1 MNQTVK
7 ILVIEDEKNILSF
20 ITSVLSSQHYQVIP
34 AATGTEGL
42 SLASSQC
49 PDLILLDLGLPDIDG
64 MEVISK
70 IREWSSVPILVI
82 SARALEDDKVLA
94 LDAGADDYI
103 TKPFG
108 NSELLARIRTALRH
122 SSRMQ
127 TDGELADR
135 PYRSKGLMIDFEK
148 RIVSRDGKEIHLTQ
162 NEYKIEA
169 KLDYSRILS
178 SMGFFKEALA
188 ITNSMQ
194 QEQLSPRLKAE
205 YFLGQVTIYNHQ
217 KAFASNEDDSQEND
231 LIAQIYR
238 DSLLQ
243 CKEIPTNVRAF
254 MTAPTLLFHKKYDDA
269 IHILDSTYQSYTPYS
284 RNAGIIA
291 YSLASAYQGK
301 NDRENTI
308 KYFAISAIS
317 DVLNGAR
324 ENLSLK
330 ILAKLIFES
339 GDIDRASKYMKNAME
354 DAILCNARINTIE
367 ASDMYL
373 FIDKAFQEKE
383 KHKFI
388 IITALLIALCIVCI
402 LLFILSVQLKKQKG
416 KVEQANESL
425 SYHLYEIQ
433 QMNSI
438 LADNNKIKE
447 EYVGLYM
454 EQYTSYISKIANFK
468 KRALKIAKSEDIKKV
483 TSFLHSSLNT
493 EEDLAE
499 FYNNFDKAILN
510 LFPNFVED
518 FNALLLPENAI
529 IPGPGKLLTPEL
541 RIFALIRLGI
551 TDSVKIAHFL
561 QYSLSTIYNYRSK
574 MRIKANGDRNE
585 FEEKVARIGQQI
597 RE

>member
-1 MNQTVK
+1 MKRFILPLLIIFIFISLPAKANDEVK
-7 ILVIEDEKNILSF
+7 
-20 ITSVLSSQHYQVIP
+20 T
-34 AATGTEGL
+34 
-42 SLASSQC
+42 
-49 PDLILLDLGLPDIDG
+49 LL
-64 MEVISK
+64 
-70 IREWSSVPILVI
+70 
-82 SARALEDDKVLA
+82 KVLDKSLQNKASYTQQKQRQIDSLKIILRQSRDIRKKVGTAQSLCFEYSSFQKDSA
-94 LDAGADDYI
+94 LAYAIHMNRFAQESND
-103 TKPFG
+103 K
-108 NSELLARIRTALRH
+108 ELL
-122 SSRMQ
+122 
-127 TDGELADR
+127 
-135 PYRSKGLMIDFEK
+135 
-148 RIVSRDGKEIHLTQ
+148 
-162 NEYKIEA
+162 IEA
-169 KLDYSRILS
+169 KLDYS
-178 SMGFFKEALA
+178 
-188 ITNSMQ
+188 MQ
-194 QEQLSPRLKAE
+194 QKQLSPKLKAE

-243 CKEIPTNVRAF
+243 CKEVPSNVRAF
-254 MTAPTLLFHKKYDDA
+254 ITAPTLLFHKKYDDA

>member
-1 MNQTVK
+1 MQRSPIKRT
-7 ILVIEDEKNILSF
+7 SF
-20 ITSVLSSQHYQVIP
+20 YN
-34 AATGTEGL
+34 
-42 SLASSQC
+42 
-49 PDLILLDLGLPDIDG
+49 
-64 MEVISK
+64 
-70 IREWSSVPILVI
+70 R
-82 SARALEDDKVLA
+82 
-94 LDAGADDYI
+94 
-103 TKPFG
+103 
-108 NSELLARIRTALRH
+108 
-122 SSRMQ
+122 
-127 TDGELADR
+127 
-135 PYRSKGLMIDFEK
+135 
-148 RIVSRDGKEIHLTQ
+148 
-162 NEYKIEA
+162 
-169 KLDYSRILS
+169 
-178 SMGFFKEALA
+178 
-188 ITNSMQ
+188 TNS
-194 QEQLSPRLKAE
+194 S
-205 YFLGQVTIYNHQ
+205 
-217 KAFASNEDDSQEND
+217 
-231 LIAQIYR
+231 
-238 DSLLQ
+238 
-243 CKEIPTNVRAF
+243 
-254 MTAPTLLFHKKYDDA
+254 FHKKYDDA

-301 NDRENTI
+301 NDHENTI

>member
-1 MNQTVK
+1 MKRFILPLLIIFIFISLPAKANDEVK
-7 ILVIEDEKNILSF
+7 
-20 ITSVLSSQHYQVIP
+20 T
-34 AATGTEGL
+34 
-42 SLASSQC
+42 
-49 PDLILLDLGLPDIDG
+49 LL
-64 MEVISK
+64 
-70 IREWSSVPILVI
+70 
-82 SARALEDDKVLA
+82 KVLDKSLQNKASYTQQKQRQIDSLKIILRQSRDIRKKVGTAQSLCFEYSSFQKDSA
-94 LDAGADDYI
+94 LAYAIHMNRFAQESND
-103 TKPFG
+103 K
-108 NSELLARIRTALRH
+108 ELL
-122 SSRMQ
+122 
-127 TDGELADR
+127 
-135 PYRSKGLMIDFEK
+135 
-148 RIVSRDGKEIHLTQ
+148 
-162 NEYKIEA
+162 IEA

-194 QEQLSPRLKAE
+194 QKQLSPKLKAE

-254 MTAPTLLFHKKYDDA
+254 ITAPTLLFHKKYDDA

-301 NDRENTI
+301 NDHENTI

-317 DVLNGAR
+317 DILNGAR

>member
-1 MNQTVK
+1 MDFLIFANTTINTQSYLIHMK
-7 ILVIEDEKNILSF
+7 RFILPLLII
-20 ITSVLSSQHYQVIP
+20 I
-34 AATGTEGL
+34 
-42 SLASSQC
+42 
-49 PDLILLDLGLPDIDG
+49 LILTSLPTKANNEIESLLKTLDKSLQNKSVYTKQKQRQIDSLKIVLRQSDNIQEKIG
-64 MEVISK
+64 IAQSLCFEYSSFQKDSALVYVIHMNNLAQKSN
-70 IREWSSVPILVI
+70 
-82 SARALEDDKVLA
+82 DK
-94 LDAGADDYI
+94 
-103 TKPFG
+103 
-108 NSELLARIRTALRH
+108 ELL
-122 SSRMQ
+122 
-127 TDGELADR
+127 
-135 PYRSKGLMIDFEK
+135 
-148 RIVSRDGKEIHLTQ
+148 
-162 NEYKIEA
+162 IEA

-188 ITNSMQ
+188 IVNSTQ
-194 QEQLSPRLKAE
+194 QEQLSPQLKAE

-217 KAFASNEDDSQEND
+217 KTFASNENDAQEND

-243 CKEIPTNVRAF
+243 CKEVPSNVRAF
-254 MTAPTLLFHKKYDDA
+254 MSAPTLLFHKKYDNA
-269 IHILDSTYQSYTPYS
+269 IHILDSVYKSYAPYS
-284 RNAGIIA
+284 RDAGIIA

-301 NDRENTI
+301 NDSENMI

-339 GDIDRASKYMKNAME
+339 GDIDRAYKYMKNAME

-383 KHKFI
+383 KNKFI
-388 IITALLIALCIVCI
+388 TITILLVALCFVCI
-402 LLFILSVQLKKQKG
+402 LLCALFIQLKKQKR

-454 EQYTSYISKIANFK
+454 EQHTSYINKIANLK

-518 FNALLLPENAI
+518 FNALLLPENVI

-585 FEEKVARIGQQI
+585 FEEKVARIGQ
-597 RE
+597 

>member
-1 MNQTVK
+1 MKRFILPLLIIFIFISLPAKANDEVK
-7 ILVIEDEKNILSF
+7 
-20 ITSVLSSQHYQVIP
+20 T
-34 AATGTEGL
+34 
-42 SLASSQC
+42 
-49 PDLILLDLGLPDIDG
+49 LL
-64 MEVISK
+64 
-70 IREWSSVPILVI
+70 
-82 SARALEDDKVLA
+82 KVLDKSLQNKASYTQQKQRQIDSLKIILRQSRDIRKKVGTAQSLCFEYSSFQKDSA
-94 LDAGADDYI
+94 LAYAIHMNRFAQESND
-103 TKPFG
+103 K
-108 NSELLARIRTALRH
+108 ELL
-122 SSRMQ
+122 
-127 TDGELADR
+127 
-135 PYRSKGLMIDFEK
+135 
-148 RIVSRDGKEIHLTQ
+148 
-162 NEYKIEA
+162 IEA

-194 QEQLSPRLKAE
+194 QKQLSPKLKAE

-243 CKEIPTNVRAF
+243 CKEVPSNVRAF
-254 MTAPTLLFHKKYDDA
+254 ITAPTLLFHKKYDDA

-388 IITALLIALCIVCI
+388 IALCIVCI

-499 FYNNFDKAILN
+499 FYNNFDNIFECFHFVTFFFLLHLILVFSVSN
-510 LFPNFVED
+510 QYIFQTFSNHLILVKDFDNYLIILLFLD
-518 FNALLLPENAI
+518 LI
-529 IPGPGKLLTPEL
+529 IL
-541 RIFALIRLGI
+541 
-551 TDSVKIAHFL
+551 KIAL
-561 QYSLSTIYNYRSK
+561 
-574 MRIKANGDRNE
+574 
-585 FEEKVARIGQQI
+585 
-597 RE
+597 

>member
-1 MNQTVK
+1 MDFLIFANATINTQSYLIHMKRFILPLLMIVLIFTSLPTKANNEIKTLLK
-7 ILVIEDEKNILSF
+7 ILDKSLQNKSIYTKQKQRQIDSLKIVLRQSGNI
-20 ITSVLSSQHYQVIP
+20 Q
-34 AATGTEGL
+34 E
-42 SLASSQC
+42 
-49 PDLILLDLGLPDIDG
+49 
-64 MEVISK
+64 K
-70 IREWSSVPILVI
+70 IRITQSLCFEYSSFQKDSALVYAI
-82 SARALEDDKVLA
+82 HMNNLA
-94 LDAGADDYI
+94 QDSNN
-103 TKPFG
+103 K
-108 NSELLARIRTALRH
+108 ELL
-122 SSRMQ
+122 
-127 TDGELADR
+127 
-135 PYRSKGLMIDFEK
+135 
-148 RIVSRDGKEIHLTQ
+148 
-162 NEYKIEA
+162 IEA

-188 ITNSMQ
+188 IVSSTQ

-217 KAFASNEDDSQEND
+217 KAFASNENDSQKND

-243 CKEIPTNVRAF
+243 CKEVPSNVRAF
-254 MTAPTLLFHKKYDDA
+254 MSAPTLLFHKKYDDA
-269 IHILDSTYQSYTPYS
+269 IHILDSVYQSYAPYS
-284 RNAGIIA
+284 RDAGIIA
-291 YSLASAYQGK
+291 YSLASAHQGK
-301 NDRENTI
+301 NDSENMI

-339 GDIDRASKYMKNAME
+339 GDIDRAYKYMKNAME

-383 KHKFI
+383 KNKFI
-388 IITALLIALCIVCI
+388 TITILLVALCFVCI
-402 LLFILSVQLKKQKG
+402 LLCALFIQLKKQKR

-454 EQYTSYISKIANFK
+454 EQYTSYINKIANFK
-468 KRALKIAKSEDIKKV
+468 KRALKIAKNEDIKKV

-518 FNALLLPENAI
+518 FNALLLPENII

-574 MRIKANGDRNE
+574 MRIKANGDRND
-585 FEEKVARIGQQI
+585 FEEKVTRIGQ
-597 RE
+597 

>member
-1 MNQTVK
+1 M
-7 ILVIEDEKNILSF
+7 L
-20 ITSVLSSQHYQVIP
+20 
-34 AATGTEGL
+34 
-42 SLASSQC
+42 
-49 PDLILLDLGLPDIDG
+49 
-64 MEVISK
+64 
-70 IREWSSVPILVI
+70 
-82 SARALEDDKVLA
+82 KVLDKSLQNKASYTQQKQRQIDSLKIILRQSRDIRKKVGTAQSLCFEYSSFQKDSA
-94 LDAGADDYI
+94 LAYAIHMNRFAQESND
-103 TKPFG
+103 K
-108 NSELLARIRTALRH
+108 ELL
-122 SSRMQ
+122 
-127 TDGELADR
+127 
-135 PYRSKGLMIDFEK
+135 
-148 RIVSRDGKEIHLTQ
+148 
-162 NEYKIEA
+162 IEA

-194 QEQLSPRLKAE
+194 QEQLSPKLKAE

-243 CKEIPTNVRAF
+243 CKEVPSNVRAF
-254 MTAPTLLFHKKYDDA
+254 ITAPTLLFHKKYDDA

-301 NDRENTI
+301 NDHENTI
-308 KYFAISAIS
+308 KY
-317 DVLNGAR
+317 
-324 ENLSLK
+324 LSLK

-388 IITALLIALCIVCI
+388 IIRALLIALCIVCI

>member
-1 MNQTVK
+1 MK
-7 ILVIEDEKNILSF
+7 RFILPLLII
-20 ITSVLSSQHYQVIP
+20 I
-34 AATGTEGL
+34 
-42 SLASSQC
+42 
-49 PDLILLDLGLPDIDG
+49 LILTSLPTKANNEIESLLKTLDKSLQHKSVYTKQKQRQID
-64 MEVISK
+64 SLK
-70 IREWSSVPILVI
+70 IALRQSDNIQEKIGIAQSLCFEYSSFQKDSALVYAI
-82 SARALEDDKVLA
+82 HMNNLAQKSNDK
-94 LDAGADDYI
+94 
-103 TKPFG
+103 
-108 NSELLARIRTALRH
+108 ELL
-122 SSRMQ
+122 
-127 TDGELADR
+127 
-135 PYRSKGLMIDFEK
+135 
-148 RIVSRDGKEIHLTQ
+148 
-162 NEYKIEA
+162 IEA

-188 ITNSMQ
+188 IVNSTQ

-217 KAFASNEDDSQEND
+217 KTFASNENDAQEND

-243 CKEIPTNVRAF
+243 CKEVPSNVRAF
-254 MTAPTLLFHKKYDDA
+254 MSAPTLLFHKKYDNA
-269 IHILDSTYQSYTPYS
+269 IHILDSVYKSYAPYS
-284 RNAGIIA
+284 RDAGIIA

-301 NDRENTI
+301 NDSENMI

-324 ENLSLK
+324 ENFSLK

-339 GDIDRASKYMKNAME
+339 GDIDRAYKYMKNAME

-383 KHKFI
+383 KNKFI
-388 IITALLIALCIVCI
+388 TITILLVALCFVCI
-402 LLFILSVQLKKQKG
+402 LLCALFIQLKKQKR

-454 EQYTSYISKIANFK
+454 EQHTSYINKIANLK

-518 FNALLLPENAI
+518 FNALLLPENVI

-585 FEEKVARIGQQI
+585 FEEKVARIGQ
-597 RE
+597 

>member
-1 MNQTVK
+1 MDFLIFANTTINTQSYLIHMK
-7 ILVIEDEKNILSF
+7 RFILPLLII
-20 ITSVLSSQHYQVIP
+20 I
-34 AATGTEGL
+34 
-42 SLASSQC
+42 
-49 PDLILLDLGLPDIDG
+49 LILTSLPTKANNEIESLLKTLDKSLQHKSVYTKQKQRQID
-64 MEVISK
+64 SLK
-70 IREWSSVPILVI
+70 IVLRQSDNIQEKIGIAQSLCFEYSSFQKDSALVYAI
-82 SARALEDDKVLA
+82 HMNNLAQKSNDK
-94 LDAGADDYI
+94 
-103 TKPFG
+103 
-108 NSELLARIRTALRH
+108 ELL
-122 SSRMQ
+122 
-127 TDGELADR
+127 
-135 PYRSKGLMIDFEK
+135 
-148 RIVSRDGKEIHLTQ
+148 
-162 NEYKIEA
+162 IEA

-188 ITNSMQ
+188 IVNSTQ
-194 QEQLSPRLKAE
+194 QEQLSQRQKAK
-205 YFLGQVTIYNHQ
+205 YFLGQDTIYNHQ
-217 KAFASNEDDSQEND
+217 KTFASNENDAQEND

-243 CKEIPTNVRAF
+243 CKEVPSNVRAF
-254 MTAPTLLFHKKYDDA
+254 MSAPTLLFHKKYDNA
-269 IHILDSTYQSYTPYS
+269 IHILDSVYKSYAPYS
-284 RNAGIIA
+284 RDAGIIA

-301 NDRENTI
+301 NDSENMI

-339 GDIDRASKYMKNAME
+339 GDIDRAYKYMKNAME

-383 KHKFI
+383 KNKFI
-388 IITALLIALCIVCI
+388 TITILLVALCFVCI
-402 LLFILSVQLKKQKG
+402 LLCALFIQLKKQKR

-454 EQYTSYISKIANFK
+454 EQYTSYINKIANLK

-518 FNALLLPENAI
+518 FNALLLPENVI

-585 FEEKVARIGQQI
+585 FEEKVARIGQ
-597 RE
+597 

>member
-1 MNQTVK
+1 MDFLIFANTTINTQSYLIHMK
-7 ILVIEDEKNILSF
+7 RFILPLLII
-20 ITSVLSSQHYQVIP
+20 I
-34 AATGTEGL
+34 
-42 SLASSQC
+42 
-49 PDLILLDLGLPDIDG
+49 LILTSLPTKANNEIESLLKTLDKSLQHKSVYTKQKQRQID
-64 MEVISK
+64 SLK
-70 IREWSSVPILVI
+70 IVLRQSDNIQEKIGIAQSLCFEYSSFQKDSALVYAI
-82 SARALEDDKVLA
+82 HMNNLAQKSNDK
-94 LDAGADDYI
+94 
-103 TKPFG
+103 
-108 NSELLARIRTALRH
+108 ELL
-122 SSRMQ
+122 
-127 TDGELADR
+127 
-135 PYRSKGLMIDFEK
+135 
-148 RIVSRDGKEIHLTQ
+148 
-162 NEYKIEA
+162 IEA

-188 ITNSMQ
+188 IVNSTQ

-217 KAFASNEDDSQEND
+217 KTFASNENDAQEND

-243 CKEIPTNVRAF
+243 CKEVPSNVRAF
-254 MTAPTLLFHKKYDDA
+254 MSAPTLLFHKKYDNA
-269 IHILDSTYQSYTPYS
+269 IHILDSVYKSYAPYS
-284 RNAGIIA
+284 RDAGIIA

-301 NDRENTI
+301 NDSENMI

-339 GDIDRASKYMKNAME
+339 GDIDRAYKYMKNAME

-383 KHKFI
+383 KNKFI
-388 IITALLIALCIVCI
+388 TITILLVALCFVCI
-402 LLFILSVQLKKQKG
+402 LLCALFIQLKKQKR

-454 EQYTSYISKIANFK
+454 EQYTSYINKIANLK

-510 LFPNFVED
+510 IFPNFVED
-518 FNALLLPENAI
+518 FNALLLPENVI

-585 FEEKVARIGQQI
+585 FEEKVARIGQ
-597 RE
+597 

>member
-1 MNQTVK
+1 MDFLIFANTTINTQSYLIHMK
-7 ILVIEDEKNILSF
+7 RFILPLLII
-20 ITSVLSSQHYQVIP
+20 I
-34 AATGTEGL
+34 
-42 SLASSQC
+42 
-49 PDLILLDLGLPDIDG
+49 LILTSLPTKANNEFESLLKTLDKSLQNKSVYTKQKQRQID
-64 MEVISK
+64 SLK
-70 IREWSSVPILVI
+70 IVLRQSDNIQEKIGIAQSLCFEYSSFQKDSALVYAI
-82 SARALEDDKVLA
+82 HMNNLAQKSNDK
-94 LDAGADDYI
+94 
-103 TKPFG
+103 
-108 NSELLARIRTALRH
+108 ELL
-122 SSRMQ
+122 
-127 TDGELADR
+127 
-135 PYRSKGLMIDFEK
+135 
-148 RIVSRDGKEIHLTQ
+148 
-162 NEYKIEA
+162 IEA

-188 ITNSMQ
+188 IVNSTQ

-217 KAFASNEDDSQEND
+217 KTFASNENDAQEND

-243 CKEIPTNVRAF
+243 CKEVPSNVRAF
-254 MTAPTLLFHKKYDDA
+254 MSAPTLLFHKKYDNA
-269 IHILDSTYQSYTPYS
+269 IHILDSVYKSYAPYS
-284 RNAGIIA
+284 RDAGIIA

-301 NDRENTI
+301 NDSENMI

-339 GDIDRASKYMKNAME
+339 GDIDRAYKYMKNAME

-383 KHKFI
+383 KNKFI
-388 IITALLIALCIVCI
+388 TITILLVALCFVCI
-402 LLFILSVQLKKQKG
+402 LLCALFIQLKKQKR

-454 EQYTSYISKIANFK
+454 EQHTSYINKIANLK

-518 FNALLLPENAI
+518 FNALLLPENVI

-585 FEEKVARIGQQI
+585 FEEKVARIGQ
-597 RE
+597 

>member
-1 MNQTVK
+1 MDFLIFANTTINTQSYLIHMK
-7 ILVIEDEKNILSF
+7 RFILPLLII
-20 ITSVLSSQHYQVIP
+20 I
-34 AATGTEGL
+34 
-42 SLASSQC
+42 
-49 PDLILLDLGLPDIDG
+49 LILTSLPTKANNEIESLLKTLDKSLQNKSVYTKQKQRQID
-64 MEVISK
+64 SLK
-70 IREWSSVPILVI
+70 IVLRQSDNIQEKIGIAQSLCFEYSSFQKDSALVYAI
-82 SARALEDDKVLA
+82 HMNNLAQKSNDK
-94 LDAGADDYI
+94 
-103 TKPFG
+103 
-108 NSELLARIRTALRH
+108 ELL
-122 SSRMQ
+122 
-127 TDGELADR
+127 
-135 PYRSKGLMIDFEK
+135 
-148 RIVSRDGKEIHLTQ
+148 
-162 NEYKIEA
+162 IEA

-188 ITNSMQ
+188 IVNSTQ

-217 KAFASNEDDSQEND
+217 KTFASNENDAQEND

-243 CKEIPTNVRAF
+243 CKEVPSNVRAF
-254 MTAPTLLFHKKYDDA
+254 MSAPTLLFHKKYDNA
-269 IHILDSTYQSYTPYS
+269 IHILDSVYKSYAPYS
-284 RNAGIIA
+284 RDAGIIA

-301 NDRENTI
+301 NDSENMI

-339 GDIDRASKYMKNAME
+339 GDIDRAYKYMKNAME

-383 KHKFI
+383 KNKFI
-388 IITALLIALCIVCI
+388 TITILLVALCFVCI
-402 LLFILSVQLKKQKG
+402 LLCALFIQLKKQKR

-454 EQYTSYISKIANFK
+454 EQYTSYINKIANLK

-518 FNALLLPENAI
+518 FNALLLPENVI

-585 FEEKVARIGQQI
+585 LEEKVARIGQ
-597 RE
+597 

>member
-1 MNQTVK
+1 MDFLIFANTTINTQSYLIHMK
-7 ILVIEDEKNILSF
+7 RFILPLLII
-20 ITSVLSSQHYQVIP
+20 I
-34 AATGTEGL
+34 
-42 SLASSQC
+42 
-49 PDLILLDLGLPDIDG
+49 LILTSLPTKANNEIESLLKTLDKSLQNKSVYTKQKQRQID
-64 MEVISK
+64 SLK
-70 IREWSSVPILVI
+70 IVLRQSDNIQEKIGIAQSLCFEYSSFQKDSALVYAI
-82 SARALEDDKVLA
+82 HMNNLAQKSNDK
-94 LDAGADDYI
+94 
-103 TKPFG
+103 
-108 NSELLARIRTALRH
+108 ELL
-122 SSRMQ
+122 
-127 TDGELADR
+127 
-135 PYRSKGLMIDFEK
+135 
-148 RIVSRDGKEIHLTQ
+148 
-162 NEYKIEA
+162 IEA

-188 ITNSMQ
+188 IVNSTQ

-217 KAFASNEDDSQEND
+217 KTFASNENDAQEND
-231 LIAQIYR
+231 LIALIYR

-243 CKEIPTNVRAF
+243 CKEVPSNVRAF
-254 MTAPTLLFHKKYDDA
+254 MSAPTLLFHKKYDNA
-269 IHILDSTYQSYTPYS
+269 IHILDSVYKSYAPYS
-284 RNAGIIA
+284 RDAGIIA

-301 NDRENTI
+301 NDSENMI

-339 GDIDRASKYMKNAME
+339 GDIDRAYKYMKNAME

-383 KHKFI
+383 KNKFI
-388 IITALLIALCIVCI
+388 TITILLVALCFVCI
-402 LLFILSVQLKKQKG
+402 LLCALFIQLKKQKR

-454 EQYTSYISKIANFK
+454 EQYTSYINKIANLK

-518 FNALLLPENAI
+518 FNALLLPENVI

-585 FEEKVARIGQQI
+585 FEEKVARIGQ
-597 RE
+597 